1 MLPPLGMS
9 CPKDFEAFKAAAGV
23 EAAIDAIRAG
33 RHESVEFIKSANC
46 QRDAK
51 EKIDAESMQN
61 KSNK

>member
-1 MLPPLGMS
+1 M
-9 CPKDFEAFKAAAGV
+9 PKDFEAFKAAAGV

-33 RHESVEFIKSANC
+33 RHESVEFMKSANC

-51 EKIDAESMQN
+51 EKIDAESESMQNN